1 MERYLNLFSLAF
13 LGVVFTLF
21 LTVFSVTP
29 IICNF
34 GSNVVVPWASTST
47 LLPETTT
54 DLAITVR
61 ADGDVFVGPNLIPRR
76 LLEVELA
83 SIAQRSG
90 TDRHVLIRADR
101 ALKFGVVNDILAA
114 SSRAGFRRM
123 SLVTFRGTALE
134 AFERGGAV

>member
-29 IICNF
+29 IVC
-34 GSNVVVPWASTST
+34 GLGPNVDVPWASSST
-47 LLPETTT
+47 HLPEAET
-54 DLAITVR
+54 DLIISVR
-61 ADGDVFVGPNLIPRR
+61 ADGHVFVGPNLVPPR
-76 LLEVELA
+76 LLPAELA
-83 SIAQRSG
+83 SIAERFG
-90 TDRHVLIRADR
+90 TDRHILVHADG
-101 ALKFGVVNDILAA
+101 ALKFGVVKDVLAA

-134 AFERGGAV
+134 AFERGGGV

>member
-29 IICNF
+29 IVCDLGARVN
-34 GSNVVVPWASTST
+34 VPWASTST
-47 LLPETTT
+47 RLPEADT
-54 DLAITVR
+54 DLTITVR
-61 ADGDVFVGPNLIPRR
+61 ADGHVFVGPNVVPQRFLDA
-76 LLEVELA
+76 ELA
-83 SIAQRSG
+83 SIARRSG
-90 TDRHVLIRADR
+90 TDRHVLIRAHG
-101 ALKFGVVNDILAA
+101 ALKFGAVQDVLAA